1 MRLLM
6 FWGSA
11 GRRFEIKNLRLKSQN
26 DWSEEWGSQTNVAI
40 PGQTRPDSS
49 NRLKQDLIPEYISG
63 DLPQEGRRVTSRFE
77 QSLQKQVP

>member
-40 PGQTRPDSS
+40 PGQTRPDLR
-49 NRLKQDLIPEYISG
+49 NPLRRGLIPEYISG
-63 DLPQEGRRVTSRFE
+63 DLPQKGHRVTSRFE